1 VVRLPLETALFLRYG
16 TFNHKKG
23 DSLMTQKPQ
32 DMNTLTFEAALKELE
47 DIVRLLERGETT
59 LDQSIGTYERGMA
72 LKAFC
77 EKKLKESQLKVEK
90 IVENGSGNIT
100 TAPVS
105 FGE

>member
-1 VVRLPLETALFLRYG
+1 
-16 TFNHKKG
+16 
-23 DSLMTQKPQ
+23 MTQDIK
-32 DMNTLTFEAALKELE
+32 DINTLTFEAALKELE